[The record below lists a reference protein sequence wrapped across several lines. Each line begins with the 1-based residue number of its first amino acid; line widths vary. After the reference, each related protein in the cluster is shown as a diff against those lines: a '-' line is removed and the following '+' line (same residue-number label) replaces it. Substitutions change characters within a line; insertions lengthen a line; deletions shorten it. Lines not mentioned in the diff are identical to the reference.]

1 MGFGCRH
8 LWGTIYSA
16 YSNWWEELYNMIIIN
31 YRRSASLKQD
41 TNANQKSGGAWI
53 LKFIRGDQVG
63 TAGSAGFVPVLPARR
78 QFDRMEE
85 ANTFIYVGA
94 EVWAL
99 NPQLRSLGP
108 CGSHPVRCLAASV
121 KWAAGPDDVWNNW
134 NGLKEKRNNTAS
146 DRSRHGNLYLKEKF

>member
-63 TAGSAGFVPVLPARR
+63 KPGSAGFVPVLPARR

-108 CGSHPVRCLAASV
+108 CRSHPVHCLAASV
-121 KWAAGPDDVWNNW
+121 KWAAGPGDVWNNW
-134 NGLKEKRNNTAS
+134 NGLKMERNNTAS
-146 DRSRHGNLYLKEKF
+146 DRSRHGDLYLKEKF